1 MCKNNFLSNLF
12 AHRLDQTKSD
22 DVKLNNRCVRRGQKH
37 QAYEKEAPLYR
48 TITTN
53 DKYQQEHN
61 KQNHIKDDEL
71 ITLLEFNI

>member
-1 MCKNNFLSNLF
+1 MCKNYFLSNLF

-37 QAYEKEAPLYR
+37 QPYKMEAPLYR
-48 TITTN
+48 TIKTN

-61 KQNHIKDDEL
+61 KQNNIKDDEL
-71 ITLLEFNI
+71 VTLLEFNI